1 MKSSSGGVA
10 ISPVEVVNID
20 QFGFWIIVGRREHFL
35 PFEDF
40 PWFRQATL
48 DQILG
53 VELLGETHLR
63 WPQLDVDLCL
73 DSIEHPESYPL
84 VYR

>member
-1 MKSSSGGVA
+1 MKYSSGGVA
-10 ISPVEVVNID
+10 TSPIEVVNID
-20 QFGFWIIVGRREHFL
+20 KFGFWVIVGGREHFL

-48 DQILG
+48 DQILA
-53 VELLGETHLR
+53 VELLSENHLR
-63 WPQLDVDLCL
+63 WPLLDVDLCL
-73 DSIEHPESYPL
+73 DSIEHPTSYPL

>member
-1 MKSSSGGVA
+1 MKSTSGGA
-10 ISPVEVVNID
+10 TTSLVEVVNID
-20 QFGFWIIVGRREHFL
+20 RFGLWVIVHGREYFL
-35 PFEDF
+35 PFVDF

-48 DQILG
+48 DQILA
-53 VELLGETHLR
+53 VDLLCDDHLR

>member
-1 MKSSSGGVA
+1 MKFSRGGIA
-10 ISPVEVVNID
+10 ASPVEVANID
-20 QFGFWIIVGRREHFL
+20 QFGFWIIVGGREHFL
-35 PFEDF
+35 PFKDF

-48 DQILG
+48 DQILR
-53 VELLGETHLR
+53 VELLHDDHLR
-63 WPQLDVDLCL
+63 WPDLDVDLCL

>member
-1 MKSSSGGVA
+1 MKSSSGGA
-10 ISPVEVVNID
+10 ATSLVEVVNID
-20 QFGFWIIVGRREHFL
+20 RFGFWVIVRGREHFL
-35 PFEDF
+35 PFVDF

-48 DQILG
+48 DQILA
-53 VELLGETHLR
+53 VDLLGDDHLR

-84 VYR
+84 LYR